1 MFSVRPRIADKEIK
15 IEVETI
21 PPPLTTK
28 PFAYLLLLLQRLK
41 YGSS

>member
-15 IEVETI
+15 MEVDTV
-21 PPPLTTK
+21 PPLTRK
-28 PFAYLLLLLQRLK
+28 PFAYLLLLLQLVK